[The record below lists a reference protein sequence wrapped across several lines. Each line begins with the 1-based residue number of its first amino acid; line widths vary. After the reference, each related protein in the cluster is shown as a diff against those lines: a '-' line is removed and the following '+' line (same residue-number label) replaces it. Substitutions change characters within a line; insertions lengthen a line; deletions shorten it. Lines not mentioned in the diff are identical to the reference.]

1 MKLTSYAET
10 DSGQWTY
17 LWQWK
22 SNCWNLLL
30 VMKKYGE
37 QNTNFIAL
45 AMKQVCDEKVGDER
59 YSDERPPHCQQQHI

>member
-1 MKLTSYAET
+1 
-10 DSGQWTY
+10 
-17 LWQWK
+17 
-22 SNCWNLLL
+22 
-30 VMKKYGE
+30 MKKYGE